1 MVGTKLSSSLL
12 PYVDPDPEGEGKIV
26 AVNDDVDF
34 THHRFALHVVVSRV
48 TIILT
53 RVITILARV
62 TTILTRVTIFIGM
75 DLPGE
80 GSVAE
85 GRGLR
90 RGHWT
95 VPPPEGV
102 EPRHER
108 RVVLE
113 AGIMNGLFSAR

>member
-53 RVITILARV
+53 RV
-62 TTILTRVTIFIGM
+62 TTILTRVTIFDIYWHG
-75 DLPGE
+75 LTWRRKRCRGE
-80 GSVAE
+80 RAA
-85 GRGLR
+85 
-90 RGHWT
+90 
-95 VPPPEGV
+95 
-102 EPRHER
+102 PRS
-108 RVVLE
+108 LDGAP
-113 AGIMNGLFSAR
+113 AGGC